1 MINLFDLWV
10 QHGTPGLPE
19 ETDSFDETLQAFQK
33 VVHSVRNF
41 FKIRNDIDRPSI
53 SLTEEKILLNT
64 LTEEQAQLMLSKMQL
79 FKRKAKKPELKVKP
93 KPEVKPI
100 AKTVATDQPNIVD
113 VLTEKAKGI
122 TSGDKYFTTRT
133 QEIQERAEQIIGR
146 SIPITIHE
154 IVKESKASPELTDDE
169 LSTVIDMM
177 EDCPGLVFT
186 PRQRVSYHV
195 ETRLF

>member
-10 QHGTPGLPE
+10 EHGTPGLPE
-19 ETDSFDETLQAFQK
+19 ETDSFDETLRAFQK
-33 VVHSVRNF
+33 VIDAVRYF
-41 FKIRNDIDRPSI
+41 FKCRPSVDAPK
-53 SLTEEKILLNT
+53 LTAKKEICIDNT
-64 LTEEQAQLMLSKMQL
+64 ITEEQAQLIVSRMAL
-79 FKRKAKKPELKVKP
+79 FKQANKVLVRP
-93 KPEVKPI
+93 V
-100 AKTVATDQPNIVD
+100 TVAPDQPNIVD

-133 QEIQERAEQIIGR
+133 QEIQDRAEQIIGR
-146 SIPITIHE
+146 SVPITIHE

-169 LSTVIDMM
+169 LATVIDMM

-186 PRQRVSYHV
+186 PRQRVSYRT